1 MGELSR
7 EMGEWSLL
15 DEVGD
20 MRGAHRELGGHEAPA
35 RPLDNQVL

>member
-20 MRGAHRELGGHEAPA
+20 MRGASRELDGHKAPA